1 MSLFPGFQY
10 NYTGADKQRC
20 SVITCTAVNLIIQD
34 TLVKR
39 IFVFALSVSILTGTI
54 GRPYV
59 DVDKI
64 CEFSYYEINT
74 RGIIKLAK

>member
-1 MSLFPGFQY
+1 M
-10 NYTGADKQRC
+10 
-20 SVITCTAVNLIIQD
+20 
-34 TLVKR
+34 KR